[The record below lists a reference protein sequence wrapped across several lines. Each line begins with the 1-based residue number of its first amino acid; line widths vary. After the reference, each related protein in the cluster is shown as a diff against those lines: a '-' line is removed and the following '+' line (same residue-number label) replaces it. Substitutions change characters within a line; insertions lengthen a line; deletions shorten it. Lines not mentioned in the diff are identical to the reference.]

1 MLQQKSKRIISY
13 IFLFFLIGTLNNKNF
28 AQSDYLKIKNIYVS
42 GLSKEK
48 NEEVLKKLE
57 ILRIQNLFFL
67 EKFQIEKLIDTI
79 NYIENYSVFK
89 DYPSSL
95 KIKLIETNY
104 LAYVSKDDKNFYI
117 GSNSKLIKVEDL
129 KKKLPYVFGSLDI
142 DSFFELKIIMDK
154 LNISLDDFEKLFF
167 FPSGRWDLQMNSG
180 ILIKLSK
187 DRLEESLKI
196 SKEILNNEKF
206 KDIKIIDVRQH
217 NQVIVNE
224 Q

>member
-1 MLQQKSKRIISY
+1 MLQQKSKRIILY

-42 GLSKEK
+42 GLSEEK
-48 NEEVLKKLE
+48 NKEVLKKLE
-57 ILRIQNLFFL
+57 IFRIKNLFFL
-67 EKFQIEKLIDTI
+67 EKLQIEKLIESL

-89 DYPSSL
+89 NYPSSL

-104 LAYVSKDDKNFYI
+104 LAYVSKNDKNFYI
-117 GSNSKLIKVEDL
+117 GSNSKLIKVENFE
-129 KKKLPYVFGSLDI
+129 KKLPYVFGSLDI
-142 DSFFELKIIMDK
+142 DRFFELKMIMDK
-154 LNISLDDFEKLFF
+154 LDISLNDFEKLFF

-187 DRLEESLKI
+187 DQLEESLKI

-206 KDIKIIDVRQH
+206 KDIRIIDVRQH
-217 NQVIVNE
+217 NQIILNG
-224 Q
+224 